1 MHRRL
6 FRVSDKGNRGSETDK
21 MAEIDSILNS
31 CRLPDDVIQKIM
43 HDVKE
48 IEKEIKELQ
57 ANSAHISVRNISF
70 DVEEDEMLTTIE
82 HSVELDLRE
91 QIADEHYSS
100 ARRELEC
107 ELLRIAMNRE
117 SIRKLEQRHKDLCK
131 VLSSMTPE

>member
-1 MHRRL
+1 
-6 FRVSDKGNRGSETDK
+6 